1 MDERLPPELFTK
13 SGKRRPLQIKKI
25 KYLFPELWERVL
37 SSTDDSLTEKVRF
50 ELYLRGL
57 YTFKTCIGIDCE
69 NKVTNHLSGQ
79 FCSTQCSK
87 NSPITREKIESACI
101 KKYGSKSSLDS
112 KHVLLRE
119 TCPRIFDV
127 SGRDKTTRFAWD
139 CGDYIFL
146 INDDLQ

>member
-25 KYLFPELWERVL
+25 KYLFPELWERVFKFV
-37 SSTDDSLTEKVRF
+37 DGRF
-50 ELYLRGL
+50 
-57 YTFKTCIGIDCE
+57 FFVA
-69 NKVTNHLSGQ
+69 N
-79 FCSTQCSK
+79 
-87 NSPITREKIESACI
+87 
-101 KKYGSKSSLDS
+101 KKYFNENDVDS